1 MEILQTS
8 GFNDWLCNTLNSAF
22 RIPHSALETIPHSQ
36 LPMILAIIQH
46 LPKNP
51 RRVVRTDSF
60 ARFQAICGMIEQESY
75 LAAHAS
81 CHATMNGMNR
91 TLACDA
97 DISDK
102 ASITQAIDAIFEAGP
117 FDALVLPGLTDFELQ
132 KFVCECCQNH
142 VAAFEFRLFLDPAKS
157 LDVREIIK
165 HQKALPRFASY
176 CWPWIS
182 TVTPGRRSAELLP
195 PSCLIA
201 PLALGCATWL
211 KGVHDWEGLSQDDAC
226 DLSECDVEVMT
237 QKTIN
242 RRPVIGRFAPL
253 RPVVQPRPMQEFVDV
268 PGVYPNADDEDRD
281 EGDKSS
287 LETAIQEELHAKCDT
302 LIKQYPKN
310 DASLWSALQR
320 TAISVLNGYQS
331 RGLIKAYHVRCDAET
346 ASWGTAEAP
355 VVEVL
360 VEYPKRV
367 REIRF
372 CVK

>member
-1 MEILQTS
+1 
-8 GFNDWLCNTLNSAF
+8 
-22 RIPHSALETIPHSQ
+22 
-36 LPMILAIIQH
+36 
-46 LPKNP
+46 
-51 RRVVRTDSF
+51 
-60 ARFQAICGMIEQESY
+60 MIEQESY
-75 LAAHAS
+75 LAAHAA
-81 CHATMNGMNR
+81 CHATMNGISR

-97 DISDK
+97 DITNKEDIK
-102 ASITQAIDAIFEAGP
+102 QALDAIFEAGS
-117 FDALVLPGLTDFELQ
+117 FDALVIPGLVDFELQ
-132 KFVCECCQNH
+132 KYACECCQNH
-142 VAAFEFRLFLDPAKS
+142 VSDFEFRLFLDPEKTSSIA
-157 LDVREIIK
+157 DIIAR
-165 HQKALPRFASY
+165 QKALPRFASY
-176 CWPWIS
+176 CWPWIP

-211 KGVHDWEGLSQDDAC
+211 KGVHDYPGISEDDAC

-253 RPVVQPRPMQEFVDV
+253 KPVVQPRPMQAFVDV
-268 PGVYPNADDEDRD
+268 PGVFPNADDDERD

-287 LETAIQEELHAKCDT
+287 IETAIQEELHAKCDT

-310 DASLWSALQR
+310 DASLWGALQR
-320 TAISVLNGYQS
+320 TAISVLSGYQS

-360 VEYPKRV
+360 IEYPKRV

-372 CVK
+372 RVN

>member
-75 LAAHAS
+75 LAA
-81 CHATMNGMNR
+81 
-91 TLACDA
+91 
-97 DISDK
+97 K

>member
-1 MEILQTS
+1 
-8 GFNDWLCNTLNSAF
+8 
-22 RIPHSALETIPHSQ
+22 
-36 LPMILAIIQH
+36 MILAIIQH

-60 ARFQAICGMIEQESY
+60 ARFQGICGMIEQESY
-75 LAAHAS
+75 LAAHAA
-81 CHATMNGMNR
+81 CHATMNGMSR

-97 DISDK
+97 DITDK
-102 ASITQAIDAIFEAGP
+102 ASLKQAVDAIFEAGP
-117 FDALVLPGLTDFELQ
+117 FDALVVPGMTDFELQ
-132 KFVCECCQNH
+132 KWVCECCRNH
-142 VAAFEFRLFLDPAKS
+142 ASAFDFRLFLDPPKS
-157 LDVREIIK
+157 AEVSQIIAR
-165 HQKALPRFASY
+165 QKTLPRFSAY
-176 CWPWIS
+176 CWPWMS
-182 TVTPGRRSAELLP
+182 TLTPGRRSAEWLP
-195 PSCLIA
+195 PSCLIT

-211 KGVHDWEGLSQDDAC
+211 KGVHDFPGMSEADAY

-253 RPVVQPRPMQEFVDV
+253 KPVSQPRPTQAFADV
-268 PGVYPNADDEDRD
+268 PGVFAPGDDDDRD

-287 LETAIQEELHAKCDT
+287 IETAIQEELQDKCNA
-302 LIKQYPKN
+302 LIRQYSKN
-310 DASLWSALQR
+310 DAALWGALQR
-320 TAISVLNGYQS
+320 TAISILSGYQS

-372 CVK
+372 RVN